1 MKKLILS
8 FLLLVFNFML
18 YACPVCERAKAKTV
32 FGSISHGA
40 GPTSNWDYV
49 AVWITAIAVVLT
61 LVYSIKYLVK
71 PNEKNSDHIKN
82 SILNF
87 EQS

>member
-1 MKKLILS
+1 MKKIS
-8 FLLLVFNFML
+8 IALLLAGSGFLAN
-18 YACPVCERAKAKTV
+18 ACPVCERAKAKTL
-32 FGSISHGA
+32 FGNITHGT

-49 AVWITAIAVVLT
+49 AVGITVIAVILT
-61 LVYSIKYLVK
+61 LIYSIKYLLK

-87 EQS
+87 E

>member
-1 MKKLILS
+1 MKKLILT

-18 YACPVCERAKAKTV
+18 YACPVCERAKAKTA
-32 FGSISHGA
+32 FGAISHGA

-49 AVWITAIAVVLT
+49 AVWVTVVAVVLT
-61 LVYSIKYLVK
+61 LFFSIKYLVK
-71 PNEKNSDHIKN
+71 PNEKNNDHIKN

-87 EQS
+87 E